1 MKDQLNL
8 FQSDESPVIKQF
20 GQAKVSMRDSAQ
32 ILTPASGFMQ
42 EYDYTLNPYSGCQ
55 FGCAYCYAT
64 FFVDS
69 DEKRENWGY
78 WVEVKR
84 NAVELLNK
92 RRRLAGKRIYMSS
105 VTDPYQPIES
115 KIELTRGIVE
125 S

>member
-1 MKDQLNL
+1 IPDR
-8 FQSDESPVIKQF
+8 V
-20 GQAKVSMRDSAQ
+20 GQAQVYARDTAQ
-32 ILTPASGFMQ
+32 ILTPASGFMMG
-42 EYDYTLNPYSGCQ
+42 YDYTLNPYSGCQ